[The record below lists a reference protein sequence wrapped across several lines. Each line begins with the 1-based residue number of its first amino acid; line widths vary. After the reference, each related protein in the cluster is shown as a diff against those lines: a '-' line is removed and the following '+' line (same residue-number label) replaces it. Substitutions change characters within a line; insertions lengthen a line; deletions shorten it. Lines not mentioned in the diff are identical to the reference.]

1 MKKKERKK
9 ERKRKICE
17 RRKRIKEKEK
27 EKRGGSNKDM
37 IGMNQVKEKLSV
49 RKDVALLRDE
59 TFNHV
64 QSDNEDDIGA
74 SYS

>member
-1 MKKKERKK
+1 MKKKEIKKERKK
-9 ERKRKICE
+9 EKMCE
-17 RRKRIKEKEK
+17 RRKRIIENEI

-37 IGMNQVKEKLSV
+37 RGMNQVKEKLSV

-64 QSDNEDDIGA
+64 QSYNEDVIGA
-74 SYS
+74 S